1 MGKIVGQGLCSDV
14 CAAAWSPAGA
24 AGTASLAVALTN
36 GTGVSTGIG
45 VGDAGGSDGT
55 AFIQGSVQLP
65 EAVGAG
71 VVGAMGWSGFSRGG
85 QGGQGTIVVG
95 TSTGVVSLWDAAAVA
110 GGNAAP
116 TVCRPK

>member
-1 MGKIVGQGLCSDV
+1 MEPRPIPNATPAVLFL
-14 CAAAWSPAGA
+14 PAGSSSFA
-24 AGTASLAVALTN
+24 DMCTWATLYRHQTKKNTKKNLIIK

-85 QGGQGTIVVG
+85 AACVH
-95 TSTGVVSLWDAAAVA
+95 LWW
-110 GGNAAP
+110 N
-116 TVCRPK
+116 